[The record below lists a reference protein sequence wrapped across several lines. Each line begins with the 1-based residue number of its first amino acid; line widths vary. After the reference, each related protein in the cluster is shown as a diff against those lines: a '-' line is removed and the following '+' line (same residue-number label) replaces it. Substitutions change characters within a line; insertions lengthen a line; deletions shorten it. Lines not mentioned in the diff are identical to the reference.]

1 MAHGRIGD
9 LVRAVDGRNVTN
21 LSHEEVMLILR
32 SEANTH
38 NLLVVPCEATG
49 M

>member
-38 NLLVVPCEATG
+38 TLLVVPCEATG